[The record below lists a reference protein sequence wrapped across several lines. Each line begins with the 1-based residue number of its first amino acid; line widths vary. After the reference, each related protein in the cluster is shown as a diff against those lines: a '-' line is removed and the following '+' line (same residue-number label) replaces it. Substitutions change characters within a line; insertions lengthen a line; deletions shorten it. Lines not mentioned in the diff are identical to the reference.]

1 MNRAPAP
8 DVRVDWFRVLDD
20 LNRGG
25 FSISRLA
32 EITSIPRTSLNDYRY
47 GAEPAHAVGMCILR
61 HWSIQTGRDVADA
74 PLVRRF
80 PPHSV
85 RK

>member
-1 MNRAPAP
+1 MTQAPAP
-8 DVRVDWFRVLDD
+8 DVRIDWFRVLDD

-25 FSISRLA
+25 FSVARLSR
-32 EITSIPRTSLNDYRY
+32 ITSIPRTSLNNYRY

-61 HWSIQTGRDVADA
+61 HWSIQTGRDIADA

-80 PPHSV
+80 TLQAV